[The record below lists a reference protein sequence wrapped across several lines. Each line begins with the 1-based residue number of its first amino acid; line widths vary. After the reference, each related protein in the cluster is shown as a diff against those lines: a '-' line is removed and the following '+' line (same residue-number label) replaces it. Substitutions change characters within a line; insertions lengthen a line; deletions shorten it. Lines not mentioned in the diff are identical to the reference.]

1 MFSWEFRLAWGE
13 NCSKSTQHK
22 TIQYNALYNMLSW
35 EFKLGWGENCSENI
49 LYSAFY
55 CIVLC

>member
-1 MFSWEFRLAWGE
+1 MLSWEFKPACRE

-35 EFKLGWGENCSENI
+35 EFKLAWGENCSESI

-55 CIVLC
+55 RIVLC